1 MPSLPS
7 AVWTPTGAD
16 PARLLPAKQD
26 AFDRMDPIAG
36 MGLLEAR
43 YGPLQVPSVEPAG
56 EGEGYSAEEVADALA
71 YEGPLYGG
79 VKGWEAEGW
88 ILGERGEVEMLK
100 GEGGRLDGENEGL
113 RAEVERLREEREE
126 VQWWRGVARSSRR
139 RREVGTVLGVE
150 GGRKQERIREHV
162 AGYMRELRRE
172 VEMAEAAVEGKRK
185 VNEWLEGEVR
195 ALKEEIE
202 GACRAMGK
210 RGVEEVRAEYKAL
223 MEEEMSAAFSGC

>member
-16 PARLLPAKQD
+16 PKRLLASKQD
-26 AFDRMDPIAG
+26 AFDRMDPVGG
-36 MGLLEAR
+36 MALREAR
-43 YGPLQVPSVEPAG
+43 YGALQVARAEPAS
-56 EGEGYSAEEVADALA
+56 EGEAYSAEEVADALA

-88 ILGERGEVEMLK
+88 ILGERGEVERLK
-100 GEGGRLDGENEGL
+100 GEEGRLDGENKGL
-113 RAEVERLREEREE
+113 RGELERLKEEREE
-126 VQWWRGVARSSRR
+126 VQWWRGVVEGRK
-139 RREVGTVLGVE
+139 RREVGRVMGE
-150 GGRKQERIREHV
+150 GERKKQERIREHV

-172 VEMAEAAVEGKRK
+172 VEMGEAAVEGKRK

-210 RGVEEVRAEYKAL
+210 KGVEEVRAEYEAL
-223 MEEEMSAAFSGC
+223 IEEEMSAAFSGC